1 MNIRMIGIMAIWAL
15 SQNLGAATPPS
26 EALQQAYASSGSLEQ
41 AYMQTLAQHPEQAQE
56 VTEAALRL
64 ANELPASA
72 CQLRCRSQNTYRPQP
87 NAESPRLRDIIDRYM
102 QRNERLEDPEKKP
115 LPIAVE
121 ELQLYLGNDPVITG
135 QAREDL
141 IKKLKEEGTDK
152 PVQIF
157 LNQRT
162 QSLALVEN
170 RAEAAVAREA
180 GLTHLPVEFVFL
192 DCGCG
197 VGDNSFQQANQV
209 EDVLQRYQ
217 QRSQQM
223 EIPAD
228 IAAQHNAGQ
237 LPEPY
242 HMQAQ
247 LAELRRVYQLE
258 PQAGPLLADKQ
269 PARILVSQSGN
280 RSTLADKSQVEA
292 ALQANQAQIPVR
304 YEYLDCPRP
313 ADEMAY
319 PLADLGDTPQ
329 VKPAEDRYFDSE
341 RLLREQAQTG
351 FHLRAPTGELAG
363 LPRYPYARQLPEAE
377 QRLKAGKL
385 DALQVVMFQD
395 QPALLAEGQEFVPPA
410 QQQAV
415 AQLPVNL
422 YYVDH
427 VPFLETQMR
436 ARCQSWL
443 LQAASALRLNTAALR
458 EFIRR
463 LQDGCGQTRSATGC
477 ERGLPIGT
485 PEGQIGQGGV
495 ASPS

>member
-1 MNIRMIGIMAIWAL
+1 MAIWLVSQGAEAANLSDAL
-15 SQNLGAATPPS
+15 RQEYAA
-26 EALQQAYASSGSLEQ
+26 SGSLEQ
-41 AYMQTLAQHPEQAQE
+41 AYMQMLAKNPEQAQE

-72 CQLRCRSQNTYRPQP
+72 CQSRCRNQNTYRPQP
-87 NAESPRLRDIIDRYM
+87 NAEPPRLRNIVDRYM

-115 LPIAVE
+115 VPIAVE

-135 QAREDL
+135 QARDDL

-197 VGDNSFQQANQV
+197 VGDNSFKQANQV
-209 EDVLQRYQ
+209 DDVLQRYQ

-223 EIPAD
+223 EIPPE
-228 IAAQHNAGQ
+228 ITQQHNAGQ
-237 LPEPY
+237 LPETY
-242 HMQAQ
+242 HMQAR
-247 LAELRRVYQLE
+247 LDELRRMYQLE
-258 PQAGPLLADKQ
+258 PHQGPLLPEKQ
-269 PARILVSQSGN
+269 PARILISQNGN
-280 RSTLADKSQVEA
+280 NSVLADKAEVEA
-292 ALQANQAQIPVR
+292 ALQANQTQIPVR
-304 YEYLDCPRP
+304 YEYLDCPKP
-313 ADEMAY
+313 ADELAY
-319 PLADLGDTPQ
+319 PVSDLGDTPQ
-329 VKPAEDRYFDSE
+329 VKPAEERYFESE
-341 RLLREQAQTG
+341 RLLRENPQAG
-351 FHLRAPTGELAG
+351 FHLRAPTGELAS
-363 LPRYPYARQLPEAE
+363 LPRYPHARPVPQAE
-377 QRLKAGKL
+377 QRLKEGKL
-385 DALQVVMFQD
+385 EALQVVMFQD
-395 QPALLAEGQEFVPPA
+395 QPALLAEGQEFVSPA
-410 QQQAV
+410 QQQAMP
-415 AQLPVNL
+415 QLPVNL

-427 VPFLETQMR
+427 VPFLESQMR

-443 LQAASALRLNTAALR
+443 LQAASALRLNTVALR

-463 LQDGCGQTRSATGC
+463 LQNNCSQASSATSGSTTC
-477 ERGLPIGT
+477 TGDLPIGT
-485 PEGQIGQGGV
+485 PGDEIGRGGV